1 MKIKGSTLGLA
12 LALALPISPAA
23 ADGGGDA
30 TPLSVSV
37 RAAKS
42 MCFSDTVRATGTISA
57 SQTADA
63 GASREGMKIVD
74 LLVEPL
80 QRVAANQILAR
91 LAPLDGS
98 SASEDVRSPSS
109 GIVMS
114 APSAVGAPVSNRQGP
129 MFRIAVRGELEL
141 RSEVSAADM
150 AKLKVG
156 QTAAIYPVGSPRI
169 AGKLAM
175 ILPNLDPAK
184 QSGQVLIKILSD
196 SDARVGT
203 FARAEI
209 SAGERCGVGTSYSAV
224 SYEADGTIV
233 FVVANK
239 RVEGRLVSLGMISGD
254 DVEVTS
260 GLKEGELVVLRSAAF
275 VRDGELVTAVQVE

>member
-1 MKIKGSTLGLA
+1 MKNGATLVLA
-12 LALALPISPAA
+12 LAWALPMSPAA
-23 ADGGGDA
+23 AEGGGEA

-37 RAAKS
+37 RAAKP
-42 MCFSDTVRATGTISA
+42 MCFTDMVRATGTIGA
-57 SQTADA
+57 AQTADA
-63 GASREGMKIVD
+63 GASREGMKLTE

-91 LAPLDGS
+91 LTPLDGS
-98 SASEDVRSPSS
+98 PASEDVRSPAS
-109 GIVMS
+109 GLVMS
-114 APSAVGAPVSNRQGP
+114 APSATGAPVSSRQGP
-129 MFRIAVRGELEL
+129 LFRIAVRGELEL
-141 RSEVSAADM
+141 RSDVSAQDV
-150 AKLKVG
+150 AKLKLG
-156 QTAAIYPVGSPRI
+156 QTATIYPVGGPPLS
-169 AGKLAM
+169 GKLAM
-175 ILPNLDPAK
+175 ILPNLNPAR
-184 QSGQVLIKILSD
+184 QSGQVLIKILSEG
-196 SDARVGT
+196 DARVGT

-209 SAGERCGVGTSYSAV
+209 AAGERCGVGTPYSAV

-275 VRDGELVTAVQVE
+275 VRDGELVTAIQVE